1 MSRHVTHLP
10 AERTSE
16 SVAIVVV
23 AAGSG
28 TRLKAGMPKALAAV
42 AGRSLVEHCLDVV
55 VDPRL
60 ARQVVVVTPPSDAR
74 VAELVA
80 AHPAVEGVE
89 LSTVPG
95 GATRQESV
103 AAGLAEVHDARFV
116 VVHDVARA
124 FAPASLFERVV
135 DRLRSGADLDGVVP
149 GLPAVDTYKIV
160 DADGVVVNTPE
171 RSSLRA
177 VQTPQ
182 GFVAETLRRVHR
194 ESVGR
199 DASDDAGLLEQAGF
213 RVAVVDGDER
223 ALKVTHPRDVAIAEG
238 IVAAEGVAAATED
251 AEEKDEN
258 RE

>member
-1 MSRHVTHLP
+1 M
-10 AERTSE
+10 
-16 SVAIVVV
+16 
-23 AAGSG
+23 
-28 TRLKAGMPKALAAV
+28 
-42 AGRSLVEHCLDVV
+42 

-60 ARQVVVVTPPSDAR
+60 ARQVVVVTPPSDVR

-80 AHPAVEGVE
+80 AHPAVDGVA

-251 AEEKDEN
+251 AEERDEN

>member
-1 MSRHVTHLP
+1 M
-10 AERTSE
+10 
-16 SVAIVVV
+16 
-23 AAGSG
+23 
-28 TRLKAGMPKALAAV
+28 
-42 AGRSLVEHCLDVV
+42 
-55 VDPRL
+55 
-60 ARQVVVVTPPSDAR
+60 VTPPSDAR

-80 AHPAVEGVE
+80 AHPAVDGVA

-103 AAGLAEVHDARFV
+103 AAGLAEVHDARFIL
-116 VVHDVARA
+116 VHDVARA

-182 GFVAETLRRVHR
+182 GFVAETLRLSLIH
-194 ESVGR
+194 
-199 DASDDAGLLEQAGF
+199 
-213 RVAVVDGDER
+213 
-223 ALKVTHPRDVAIAEG
+223 I
-238 IVAAEGVAAATED
+238 
-251 AEEKDEN
+251 
-258 RE
+258 